1 MVRVEDFDVDVLNSL
16 AILDSTQIA
25 HSMIVFAAIWV
36 YLGTSSSSFF
46 FDRLYLGLS
55 TWCF

>member
-46 FDRLYLGLS
+46 F
-55 TWCF
+55 